1 VKKDELI
8 RIVGNESILDDTLS
22 LEKYSRDESFIKPN
36 IPLYIVKPKS
46 ADGIQQLVKWA
57 NQELVP
63 LVPVSSESPHFRGD
77 SVPGTVGT
85 VIVDLSGMKGI
96 LRIDRKN
103 RVVMVEPG
111 VTFGEL
117 CPELKKNGLRLNMP
131 LLPRRGKSVVAS
143 VLEREPVIMPKY
155 HWDMVDPLACTEIIF
170 GSGDMYRTG
179 VAAGPG
185 TIEKQWQSGGAQKS
199 PAEPLIDWC
208 RVIQGA
214 QGTMGIVTWATIR
227 CEALASLQEPFFTGS
242 SDLPGL
248 LELAHWLIRLR
259 LADECLVL
267 NNSNL
272 ARVLS
277 RQWPGEY
284 KNLLDSLPPWVLFFC
299 ISGYEYYPEER
310 VAYQIEEM
318 TGIAKRAGL
327 EPVKKLHGIPASELL
342 EILQKPSEE
351 PYWKM
356 KGSGSCYDIFFL
368 ATYDR
373 LPHLIGVMHEVAGEY
388 DYSLSDMGIY
398 LQPVVQGTSYHC
410 EFNLFFNPADR
421 EELNKLRNIST
432 RAVRALTHE
441 GAFFS
446 RPYDTWVDAVYGRD
460 EQTLVALRKIK
471 GIVDPNYIM
480 NPGKLCFSKREQ
492 GDR

>member
-1 VKKDELI
+1 LRKDELL
-8 RIVGNESILDDTLS
+8 RIVGSDSVLDDTQS
-22 LEKYSRDESFIKPN
+22 LEEYSRDESFIKPS

-46 ADGIQQLVKWA
+46 ADEIQQLVKWA
-57 NQELVP
+57 NQALVP
-63 LVPVSSESPHFRGD
+63 LVPISSAGPHFRGD
-77 SVPGTVGT
+77 SVPSTTGT
-85 VIVDLSGMKGI
+85 VIVDLSGMKKI

-111 VTFGEL
+111 VTFAEL
-117 CPELKKNGLRLNMP
+117 RPELDKNGLRLNMP
-131 LLPRRGKSVVAS
+131 LLPRCGKSVVGS
-143 VLEREPVIMPKY
+143 VLEREPVTMPKY

-199 PAEPLIDWC
+199 PAEPLVDWC

-227 CEALASLQEPFFTGS
+227 CETLPDLKEPFIAGS
-242 SDLPGL
+242 SSLPGL
-248 LELAHWLIRLR
+248 LELVHWLIRLR
-259 LADECLVL
+259 LADECLIL
-267 NNSNL
+267 NNINL
-272 ARVLS
+272 AHILS
-277 RQWPGEY
+277 RQRPGEY
-284 KNLLDSLPPWVLFFC
+284 KNLSDSLPPWVLFFC

-318 TGIAKRAGL
+318 MDISKRTGM
-327 EPVKKLHGIPASELL
+327 EPVKTLRGILASELL
-342 EILQKPSEE
+342 GIFQKPSEE

-356 KGSGSCYDIFFL
+356 RGNGSCYDIFFL

-373 LPHLIGVMHEVAGEY
+373 LPQLIKTMDEVAGEHGY
-388 DYSLSDMGIY
+388 PLSDMGIY

-410 EFNLFFNPADR
+410 EFNLFFNSANQK
-421 EELNKLRNIST
+421 EVSKLKNVSAQ
-432 RAVRALTHE
+432 AVRTLMNK

-446 RPYDTWVDAVYGRD
+446 RPYNTWVDEAYRRD
-460 EQTLVALRKIK
+460 AQTPVALKKIK
-471 GIVDPNYIM
+471 GIVDPNNIM
-480 NPGKLCFSKREQ
+480 NPGKLCFLKR
-492 GDR
+492 